1 MRIRLT
7 LIVVAVIFLA
17 SCSKKVENLESFKWL
32 IGEWENISEERE
44 FYETW
49 YFENETSFY
58 GESYLTVK
66 GDTVFHETM
75 TLEYRLEEIILTPTT
90 KNQNDGN
97 SVEFKFTSKEDGEFI
112 FENPDHDFPQRIIYS
127 NPVPDS
133 IAAYIDGK
141 VNGEYSRSDFTFV
154 RKK

>member
-1 MRIRLT
+1 MKTKIVLFFAFVF
-7 LIVVAVIFLA
+7 LI
-17 SCSKKVENLESFKWL
+17 SCSDSEKKLEELKWL
-32 IGEWENISEERE
+32 IGEWENISEERK

-49 YFENETSFY
+49 YLVNDSSFY

-75 TLEYRLEEIILTPTT
+75 TLEYRLNEIILTPTT
-90 KNQNDGN
+90 KDQNGGN
-97 SVEFKFTSKEDGEFI
+97 SVEFKFTSKIDGEFI
-112 FENPDHDFPQRIIYS
+112 FENPEHDFPQRIIYS

-133 IAAYIDGK
+133 IVAYIDGN
-141 VNGEYSRSDFTFV
+141 VNGEYNRSDFTFV